1 MAGETGRPSTDIR
14 PSGTETTAGEIEN
27 ALLAH
32 GPSFSFFQVFRLLRS
47 KGSNPRRDP
56 VHVRPNL
63 SLAFPPADVARVE
76 KKERDGQ
83 SLFEITANFLGLYGV
98 SSPLPT
104 FYTEDLLEE
113 VSNDKSVSREFVD
126 IFNHRLYALFF
137 RCLLK
142 YRQHIQVTEEKDPDH
157 TERLFSLLGLADER
171 LRSDIPKPHI
181 LLRYIGL
188 FTQFPR
194 SSVGLQ
200 TLLEDALEG
209 PSVTIIPC
217 MERQVKIPEDQQ
229 ICLGMHGG
237 NLGKD
242 SFVGEEITDRGG
254 KFRIQIGPT
263 DIRHFQNCFPGSEG
277 YDRIVLLTS
286 LYMTD
291 PLDYDIEVI
300 LRKGEKKTACLGDPS
315 WSCLG
320 MNTWMFSGA
329 DQWES
334 RSIVLPDN
342 A

>member
-1 MAGETGRPSTDIR
+1 MAGETGRPSADITV
-14 PSGTETTAGEIEN
+14 SDTETTVEEIEN

-32 GPSFSFFQVFRLLRS
+32 GPSFSFFQVFRLLRKKEGLS
-47 KGSNPRRDP
+47 GQDP
-56 VHVRPNL
+56 IHVRPNL
-63 SLAFPPADVARVE
+63 SLAFPPADVASVK
-76 KKERDGQ
+76 KKEIDGQ
-83 SLFEITANFLGLYGV
+83 TRFEITANFLGLYGV

-104 FYTEDLLEE
+104 FYTEDLLDEA
-113 VSNDKSVSREFVD
+113 SNDQSVSRDFID
-126 IFNHRLYALFF
+126 IVNHRLYTLFF
-137 RCLLK
+137 QCLLK
-142 YRQHIQVTEEKDPDH
+142 YRQYIQVEEEKNADH
-157 TERLFSLLGLADER
+157 LERLFSLLGLADER
-171 LRSDIPKPHI
+171 LRSDIPEPQT

-200 TLLEDALEG
+200 TLLQDALEG
-209 PSVTIIPC
+209 PPVNVIPC

-242 SFVGEEITDRGG
+242 SFLGEEITDRGG

-263 DIRHFQNCFPGSEG
+263 DIRHFQNCLPGSGG

-286 LYMTD
+286 RYMTD
-291 PLDYDIEVI
+291 PIDYDIEVI
-300 LRKGEKKTACLGDPS
+300 LRKGEKETVCLGDPS

-320 MNTWMFSGA
+320 MNSWIFSGP